1 MDAPAVDCDGRKILP
16 RHGRAIAM
24 GEGRRQPE
32 MKSAAAAHAVAPHLQ
47 ELERQNA
54 ELRNHLARE
63 VRRNLDQRL
72 AEAVPNFREIDRDP
86 RWLQWLTGRDALSGQ
101 IRQQLLDDA
110 VAKGNAGRV
119 IAFFRGFLQ
128 EAAAGRHGQ
137 PGQAAGGKR
146 IYTRA
151 QITQMASLRRKGVYS
166 DAEWAAWEAE
176 LIAAG

>member
-1 MDAPAVDCDGRKILP
+1 LP
-16 RHGRAIAM
+16 S
-24 GEGRRQPE
+24 RRVRGAGQPE

-86 RWLQWLTGRDALSGQ
+86 RWLQWLTGCNALSGQ

-137 PGQAAGGKR
+137 PGQAAGRKP

-151 QITQMASLRRKGVYS
+151 QITQMAGLRRTGVYS
-166 DAEWAAWEAE
+166 DAEGATWEAE